1 MCDGPDRSNASP
13 YVAAAAA
20 TALGTDFV
28 LMGGVVQTAL
38 DYDYT
43 LPQAVS
49 GAGFVGAVALLM
61 ILVLFRSIVAPVSD
75 GGPTPPKSA

>member
-1 MCDGPDRSNASP
+1 MRDSPDQSGAGP

-20 TALGTDFV
+20 TALGADFV

-43 LPQAVS
+43 LLQAVS
-49 GAGFVGAVALLM
+49 GGGFVGSVALLM
-61 ILVLFRSIVAPVSD
+61 IVVLFRSIVAPVSD
-75 GGPTPPKSA
+75 GPTPPKSA